1 VTHEIVFMEALH
13 DEDDTALFFVVE
25 PAEKGVVVPVVDAA
39 ALAFGERLVG
49 FQGIIDD
56 DEIGT
61 ATSQNPAYR
70 SREPK
75 SLLRGHELLNR
86 LLVGREP
93 GGEQSLIPT
102 GHHGGATI
110 TRELIGQLLPIAHT
124 YDLRCGVMSKQPGW
138 ERDRSAKRLQMTR
151 RDIDDEAPDLALPA
165 FLQLRGHDF
174 DVPVHQE
181 PGLTIELEKA
191 ASDEAAEILPQDCCI
206 LSGGQN
212 FHRNLSVPFAG
223 CGQRAAA

>member
-1 VTHEIVFMEALH
+1 MTHEIVFMEALH
-13 DEDDTALFFVVE
+13 EEDDTALFFVVE

-102 GHHGGATI
+102 
-110 TRELIGQLLPIAHT
+110 
-124 YDLRCGVMSKQPGW
+124 
-138 ERDRSAKRLQMTR
+138 
-151 RDIDDEAPDLALPA
+151 DIMVVR
-165 FLQLRGHDF
+165 QSR
-174 DVPVHQE
+174 
-181 PGLTIELEKA
+181 
-191 ASDEAAEILPQDCCI
+191 AS
-206 LSGGQN
+206 LSD
-212 FHRNLSVPFAG
+212 SSCP
-223 CGQRAAA
+223 